1 MPVKAI
7 FNRLRVAA
15 GHFVHADRGN
25 IAVIFGI
32 AVVPI
37 LTFVGAAIDYS
48 RATKARASMQSA
60 IDSTALMLAK
70 DLTDGTI
77 SSSDI
82 QTKARE
88 YFTALYNN
96 KEAIISPESIQAT
109 YTAKDSSGASTIL
122 VTSSGSINTDF
133 MKIVNIRTLD
143 FKTTTRSKW
152 GQSRMRVAL
161 ALDVTG
167 SMASDNKMPNLKT
180 AATSMITTLSN
191 LNKIDGDI
199 YISLVPFSRDVNFG
213 PANTTYV
220 EWSNWE
226 AEPASIKTTK
236 PANWKNYGPSSVCP
250 FSGRFGC
257 VTSPSGPTA
266 TSTIPQTGSYSGYI
280 CPGLDSSTENY
291 YNGCYTS
298 VPLSTTTS
306 HTFCSGKNSCACDYA
321 HGAIGGMASD
331 GYSCSCTGT
340 KSSKSCTETLRDYDH
355 SRWVFDHSTWNGCVV
370 DRDQNNDTTNT
381 APKLGDLST
390 LFYAEQYAQCPQA
403 LTPLSNNWNTL
414 KTNINNLSPNGN
426 TNQAIGAAWGW
437 FSLSQTA
444 PLSAPAKDSGY
455 NYEDYLVIVS
465 DGMNTQDR
473 WYSDQASIDN
483 RQKIL
488 CDNLK
493 KSPYNVKVF
502 TIQINT
508 STTSPDPTS
517 AVLQYCASG
526 AGNFQMITSAD
537 QTAAAFENVTRQL
550 SKLRISN

>member
-15 GHFVHADRGN
+15 RHFARADRGN

-226 AEPASIKTTK
+226 AEPTSIKTTK
-236 PANWKNYGPSSVCP
+236 PLNWKNYGPGSVCP
-250 FSGRFGC
+250 FSGSFGC
-257 VTSPSGPTA
+257 VASPSGPTPA
-266 TSTIPQTGSYSGYI
+266 STIPKTGSYSGYI
-280 CPGLDSSTENY
+280 CPGLDGVSENY

-298 VPLSTTTS
+298 V
-306 HTFCSGKNSCACDYA
+306 
-321 HGAIGGMASD
+321 
-331 GYSCSCTGT
+331 
-340 KSSKSCTETLRDYDH
+340 
-355 SRWVFDHSTWNGCVV
+355 
-370 DRDQNNDTTNT
+370 
-381 APKLGDLST
+381 
-390 LFYAEQYAQCPQA
+390 
-403 LTPLSNNWNTL
+403 
-414 KTNINNLSPNGN
+414 
-426 TNQAIGAAWGW
+426 
-437 FSLSQTA
+437 
-444 PLSAPAKDSGY
+444 
-455 NYEDYLVIVS
+455 
-465 DGMNTQDR
+465 
-473 WYSDQASIDN
+473 
-483 RQKIL
+483 
-488 CDNLK
+488 
-493 KSPYNVKVF
+493 
-502 TIQINT
+502 
-508 STTSPDPTS
+508 
-517 AVLQYCASG
+517 
-526 AGNFQMITSAD
+526 
-537 QTAAAFENVTRQL
+537 
-550 SKLRISN
+550 